1 MAFFE
6 DHNLNS
12 PSFQKNAKLLKTIKR
27 GQQLLRKEEN
37 HGFLNPLTTSQVQEY
52 QKKGIENETAIAGFL
67 NNTHYD
73 MISIS
78 NAYSSLLDELEAFIE
93 KDLDEM
99 RNISAA
105 TLSYLINDGLNEGK
119 GSLNNYTVGA
129 KETQVLASIISGALV
144 QPSLI
149 YLSTLCDQKYL
160 DAWERT
166 PCPICGN
173 IPSIVVKNESQV
185 WRFKCTFCHTMYKM
199 DIFSCPSC
207 GVKDVHNFEFTI
219 VGENQEYEI
228 TSCRTCNQYYKIINV
243 ANLEQSI
250 QEGME
255 GIYTE
260 ILDDLAQ
267 EKGLSRLDN
276 LNTRN
281 P

>member
-1 MAFFE
+1 MAFFD

-12 PSFQKNAKLLKTIKR
+12 PSFQKNVKLLQTIKR
-27 GQQLLRKEEN
+27 GQSPLWKVEN
-37 HGFLNPLTTSQVQEY
+37 HGFLNHLSTSQVQEY
-52 QKKGIENETAIAGFL
+52 QKKGIENETSVAGFL

-73 MISIS
+73 MISIR
-78 NAYSSLLDELEAFIE
+78 NVYSSLLDELEAFIE
-93 KDLDEM
+93 TDLDEM
-99 RNISAA
+99 RNISTA

-119 GSLNNYTVGA
+119 GLLNNYTVGT
-129 KETQVLASIISGALV
+129 KKTQVLASIISGALV

-149 YLSTLCDQKYL
+149 YLSTMCDQKYL

-173 IPSIVVKNESQV
+173 LPSIVVKNESEV
-185 WRFKCTFCHTMYKM
+185 WRFKCTFCHTLYKM

-228 TSCRTCNQYYKIINV
+228 SSCRTCNQYYKIINM

-260 ILDDLAQ
+260 ILDDFAQ
-267 EKGLSRLDN
+267 EKGLSRLDD
-276 LNTRN
+276 LNIINT
-281 P
+281 

>member
-6 DHNLNS
+6 DHILNS
-12 PSFQKNAKLLKTIKR
+12 PSFQKNTILLLAIKR
-27 GQQLLRKEEN
+27 GQQPLWEEKN
-37 HGFLNPLTTSQVQEY
+37 HGFLNHLSTSQVQDY
-52 QKKGIENETAIAGFL
+52 QKRGIDNETSVTGFL
-67 NNTHYD
+67 DNKYYD
-73 MISIS
+73 IFSIR
-78 NAYSSLLDELEAFIE
+78 NAYSSLLGELAVLID

-99 RNISAA
+99 RN
-105 TLSYLINDGLNEGK
+105 LSDEALFFLINDGLNEGK
-119 GSLNNYTVGA
+119 GLLHNYTVGT
-129 KETQVLASIISGALV
+129 KKTQVLASIISGALL

-173 IPSIVVKNESQV
+173 IPSVVVKTEAEV
-185 WRFKCTFCHTMYKM
+185 WRFKCTFCHTSYKM

-207 GVKDVHNFEFTI
+207 GEKDVPNFEFTI

-243 ANLEQSI
+243 AKLEQPI

-260 ILDDLAQ
+260 ILDDLAH
-267 EKGLSRLDN
+267 EKGLSRLDD
-276 LNTRN
+276 LKII
-281 P
+281 